1 MFSHNLSATEKTIL
15 EKIARDS
22 DEQLAKRA
30 TIILISNEAATLNE
44 IARLVD
50 ASPTTVRRWQ
60 KKFAEIR
67 LGIFP
72 DETITENSPAPPP
85 ANQVET
91 VTTEA
96 ASPTMLIGL
105 QPTLSLA
112 EAGRRVL
119 GYHFR
124 NAMQHEAGTRSGHNI
139 EALHDM
145 RVATRRMRA
154 AIRIFG
160 HGFTPKTLKFLKSG
174 LKETAQAL
182 GWVRDWDVFIEKF
195 TAYQQELPA
204 NEQSGLAPLLEYCH
218 IQRDL
223 ARAKMLAHLDGKD
236 YEKFKAKMTIF
247 IETEGLGVNPM
258 PVDKPVPYQIRHVA
272 PSLIY
277 SRYEAVRAYESFLA
291 HASVELLHQLRINFK
306 HFRYALEN
314 FQEILGNEGAMVIA
328 EIKQMQDYLGNLNDA
343 QVACQFLDNFLNHW
357 KNYRAG
363 LTTAKAKKPT
373 AVMKYLKVK
382 LAERELLLSTFPEV
396 WHQFNSSQL
405 PYHLA
410 MAIAA
415 L

>member
-1 MFSHNLSATEKTIL
+1 
-15 EKIARDS
+15 
-22 DEQLAKRA
+22 
-30 TIILISNEAATLNE
+30 
-44 IARLVD
+44 
-50 ASPTTVRRWQ
+50 
-60 KKFAEIR
+60 
-67 LGIFP
+67 
-72 DETITENSPAPPP
+72 
-85 ANQVET
+85 
-91 VTTEA
+91 
-96 ASPTMLIGL
+96 
-105 QPTLSLA
+105 
-112 EAGRRVL
+112 
-119 GYHFR
+119 
-124 NAMQHEAGTRSGHNI
+124 MQQEAGTRSGNNI
-139 EALHDM
+139 ESLHDM

-204 NEQSGLAPLLEYCH
+204 HEQSGLAPLLEYCH
-218 IQRDL
+218 MQRDL
-223 ARAKMLAHLDGKD
+223 ARTKMLVHLDSKE
-236 YEKFKAKMTIF
+236 YEKFKAKVTIF
-247 IETEGLGVNPM
+247 LKTEGLGVNPIPM
-258 PVDKPVPYQIRHVA
+258 DKPIPYQIRHVA

-277 SRYEAVRAYESFLA
+277 NRYEAVRAYEPFLTNG
-291 HASVELLHQLRINFK
+291 SVELLHQLRINFK

-314 FQEILGNEGAMVIA
+314 FQEILGEEGAMVIA

-357 KNYRAG
+357 KNYREG

-396 WHQFNSSQL
+396 WQQFNSSQL
-405 PYHLA
+405 RYHLA
-410 MAIAA
+410 MSIAA